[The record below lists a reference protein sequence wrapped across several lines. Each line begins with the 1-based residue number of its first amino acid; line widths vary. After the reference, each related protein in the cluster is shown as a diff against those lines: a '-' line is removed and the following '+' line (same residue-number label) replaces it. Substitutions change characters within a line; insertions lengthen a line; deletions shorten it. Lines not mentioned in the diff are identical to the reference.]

1 VVGSATL
8 PAGVWKVKIYGLDLS
23 NLNFWFA
30 DTCATRPARDPNPGE
45 SPDEVPRVPACPDES
60 TYLLGD
66 FVWADTANPGT
77 LDPGEAGIPGVLM
90 ELVRPSDGAVI
101 GTVKTGDTTSPNWSA
116 CKANNTGTD
125 TNGLYCFGMDGPGTY
140 KVRVAAS
147 NFDPGQPLAG
157 KSSTT
162 GGDSLTRTLSTSNVL
177 TYDFG
182 YNTAPPSTSP
192 GTGTIGYWKTHP
204 EAWPVQSITLGN
216 VTYTKTQAIA
226 LLNTPSRGDKS
237 IDLAKQLIG
246 AKLNVLVG
254 NAASCISATITAADA
269 WLILHPVGSHVSGS
283 SAAWTTG
290 GGGVLHDTLDNYN
303 NGRLCAPHRN

>member
-1 VVGSATL
+1 MT
-8 PAGVWKVKIYGLDLS
+8 
-23 NLNFWFA
+23 
-30 DTCATRPARDPNPGE
+30 
-45 SPDEVPRVPACPDES
+45 
-60 TYLLGD
+60 
-66 FVWADTANPGT
+66 
-77 LDPGEAGIPGVLM
+77 
-90 ELVRPSDGAVI
+90 
-101 GTVKTGDTTSPNWSA
+101 
-116 CKANNTGTD
+116 NNTKTD
-125 TNGLYCFGMDGPGTY
+125 TNGLYCFGMDKPSTY

-147 NFDPGQPLAG
+147 NFDPNQPLAG

-162 GGDSLTRTLSTSNVL
+162 RGDSLTRTLSTSNVL

-269 WLILHPVGSHVSGS
+269 WLILHPVGSHVSGG

-290 GGGVLHDTLDNYN
+290 GGDVLHDTLDNYN